1 MQVILLE
8 NIKTLGRLG
17 ESVKVKP
24 GYGRNF
30 LIPKGKAL
38 MANAAN
44 KAYFE
49 AKRAEL
55 EQEMQHRLAD
65 ANARLEAI
73 NGLRISLSARA
84 GDEGRLFGS
93 ITAHDIADAIKQQGV
108 TISKHEIRLEQG
120 PIRQIGEH
128 TVGVHLH
135 SEVTTEILV
144 TVVAE

>member
-24 GYGRNF
+24 GYGRNY
-30 LIPKGKAL
+30 LIPMGKAL

-44 KAYFE
+44 QAYFE
-49 AKRAEL
+49 AKRVDL
-55 EQEMQHRLAD
+55 ENAMQDRLDD

-73 NGLRISLSARA
+73 NQLRISLSARA

-93 ITAHDIADAIKQQGV
+93 ITATDIADAIIQQGV
-108 TISKHEIRLEQG
+108 TVSRHEIRLAAG
-120 PIRQIGEH
+120 PIRQVGEH
-128 TVGVHLH
+128 TVSVHLH
-135 SEVTTEILV
+135 NEVAADILV
-144 TVVAE
+144 VVVAE

>member
-8 NIKTLGRLG
+8 NIKTLGALG

-24 GYGRNF
+24 GYGRNY
-30 LIPKGKAL
+30 LIPTGKAL

-49 AKRAEL
+49 ARRAEI
-55 EQEMQHRLAD
+55 EKEMQHRLAD
-65 ANARLEAI
+65 ATTRLDAI
-73 NGLRISLSARA
+73 GQLQISLTARA

-93 ITAHDIADAIKQQGV
+93 ITSHDIAEAIKQQGV
-108 TISKHEIRLEQG
+108 TVSKHEIRLEQG
-120 PIRQIGEH
+120 PIRQVGEH

-135 SEVTTEILV
+135 NEVTTEILV

>member
-8 NIKTLGRLG
+8 NIKTLGALG

-24 GYGRNF
+24 GYGRNY
-30 LIPKGKAL
+30 LIPTGKAL

-44 KAYFE
+44 KAYFD
-49 AKRAEL
+49 AKRVEL
-55 EQEMQHRLAD
+55 EREMQHRLSD
-65 ANARLEAI
+65 AMARLDAI
-73 NGLRISLSARA
+73 NQLQIKLSARA

-93 ITAHDIADAIKQQGV
+93 ITAHDIAESIKQQGV
-108 TISKHEIRLEQG
+108 TVSKHEIRLEQG
-120 PIRQIGEH
+120 PIRQVGEH

-135 SEVTTEILV
+135 NEVTTEILV

>member
-8 NIKTLGRLG
+8 NIKTLGHLG

-24 GYGRNF
+24 GYGRNY
-30 LIPKGKAL
+30 LIPTGKAL

-49 AKRAEL
+49 ARHAEL

-65 ANARLEAI
+65 ATARLEVI
-73 NGLRISLSARA
+73 KQLRISLSARA

-93 ITAHDIADAIKQQGV
+93 ITAHDIAEEIKQQGV
-108 TISKHEIRLEQG
+108 TVSKHEIRLEQG
-120 PIRQIGEH
+120 PIRQVGEH

-135 SEVTTEILV
+135 NEVTTEILV
-144 TVVAE
+144 IVVAE